1 MIIETKVRKIG
12 NSLVIVLPKEALQSI
27 DATEG
32 TKLFLTP
39 SPHGSLRVT
48 VEKPGFEEKAVH
60 RGQPDEAVSEHLPGA
75 CGMNEPVWI
84 DIDVCHAFH
93 EQLVARFGGLA
104 WRA

>member
-12 NSLVIVLPKEALQSI
+12 NSLGILLPKEALQSM

-48 VEKPGFEEKAVH
+48 VEKPGFEEKAVIADSLM
-60 RGQPDEAVSEHLPGA
+60 RRYRNTFRE
-75 CGMNEPVWI
+75 
-84 DIDVCHAFH
+84 
-93 EQLVARFGGLA
+93 LA
-104 WRA
+104 K